1 VLTFHNPGF
10 KNDSFVVM
18 VSEDHYMFY
27 FIKEDVKLPDNPQ
40 ETETAMVDGQGPESS
55 KATDSL
61 SFHILMYSLADR
73 MIIKGLKYL
82 SRRKVEP
89 EMTQRLERDSFPQ
102 AVFEIYNSTPLSDRG
117 LRDLT
122 VKITMDHLPTLRKE
136 QDGVPAVFEDGLLE
150 SVPQFAYD
158 LLLAMIRQL
167 TPLAIVLHFNLFSS
181 CLENRNND
189 CTQPTVL

>member
-1 VLTFHNPGF
+1 
-10 KNDSFVVM
+10 
-18 VSEDHYMFY
+18 
-27 FIKEDVKLPDNPQ
+27 
-40 ETETAMVDGQGPESS
+40 
-55 KATDSL
+55 
-61 SFHILMYSLADR
+61 MYSLADR

-158 LLLAMIRQL
+158 LLLAMIRH
-167 TPLAIVLHFNLFSS
+167 AIGFK
-181 CLENRNND
+181 
-189 CTQPTVL
+189 